1 MIQEATNKCEQSIEA
16 TIQQLETGQTE
27 SSEELLRALYTELR
41 KLAASRLRKEMLGQT
56 LQPTALVHEAYLRL
70 IDKDDRQK
78 WSGRGH
84 FFGAASTAM
93 RRILIERA
101 RQKRTLRAGGDWQRV
116 RLDEIDD
123 QSMPSTVDLL
133 SLNQALTELAQKSPR
148 KAKLVELRFF
158 AGLSN
163 REAAN
168 VLGISTST
176 ADLDWRYARAWL
188 KVAIDGMSLQSPS

>member
-101 RQKRTLRAGGDWQRV
+101 RKKRTLRAGGEWQRV
-116 RLDEIDD
+116 KLDEIDD
-123 QSMPSTVDLL
+123 PSMPSTVDLL

-188 KVAIDGMSLQSPS
+188 KVAIDGMSL

>member
-1 MIQEATNKCEQSIEA
+1 MIQEATSKCERSIGA
-16 TIQQLETGQTE
+16 TIQQLDSGKTE
-27 SSEELLRALYTELR
+27 SSEELLQALYTELR

-70 IDKDDRQK
+70 TDKDDRPK

-101 RQKRTLRAGGDWQRV
+101 RKKRTLRAGGKWQRV
-116 RLDEIDD
+116 KLDEIDD

-133 SLNQALTELAQKSPR
+133 SLNQALTELAQQSPR

-168 VLGISTST
+168 VLGISPST

-188 KVAIDGMSLQSPS
+188 KVAIDGMNLQSPS

>member
-41 KLAASRLRKEMLGQT
+41 KLAASRLRKEMRGQT

-101 RQKRTLRAGGDWQRV
+101 RKKRTLRAGGEWQRV
-116 RLDEIDD
+116 KLDEIDD
-123 QSMPSTVDLL
+123 PSMPSTVDLL

-188 KVAIDGMSLQSPS
+188 KVAIDGMSL

>member
-16 TIQQLETGQTE
+16 TIQQLETGKTE

-101 RQKRTLRAGGDWQRV
+101 RKKRTLRAGGEWQRV
-116 RLDEIDD
+116 KLDEIDD
-123 QSMPSTVDLL
+123 PSMPSTVDLL

-168 VLGISTST
+168 VLGISPST

-188 KVAIDGMSLQSPS
+188 KVAIDGMSL